1 VTIEQWRVLVYGEGH
16 RGPQP
21 AEAQRA
27 LDAHPEFARED
38 PHAAGV
44 PAFIGDLANA
54 SSGMPALAAVTHSSL
69 SRVRPQDFAECT
81 RKLIAMGADVNAGLA
96 LYGAAGK
103 NHQAGI
109 AKLLLDAG
117 ADPNDN
123 ESVYHATE
131 ERSLECLK
139 LLLASGARAKG
150 TNALNHSLDRDAIE
164 CTRLL
169 LEAGADPNE
178 GNAPPLHWAIRHR
191 RSMEHI
197 DALLAAGADPRLANH
212 FGFTPFRA
220 ALLYG
225 LPEVAAKL
233 RKITGESISDTDAFV
248 AACARGDR
256 DEAARLRR
264 PVPPVYAVMLPEA
277 VANGNDRGARLM
289 VEMGWPIAARGGDW
303 NATALNLAVFRGN
316 AAMVTFL
323 LEHGASWEE
332 KHGFGD
338 NVCGTLSYASVERPH
353 PFGNWLACARA
364 LIEVGGM
371 PVPSLDRY
379 RFSREIRDYFVRL
392 SSGGALQS

>member
-1 VTIEQWRVLVYGEGH
+1 LNIQQWRVLVYGEGH

-21 AEAQRA
+21 TQAQRE
-27 LDAHPEFARED
+27 LQAHPEFASED
-38 PHAAGV
+38 PHAAGISDAIV
-44 PAFIGDLANA
+44 DTADA
-54 SSGMPALAAVTHSSL
+54 SSGMTALAAVTHSSL
-69 SRVRPQDFAECT
+69 SRLRPDDFAACV
-81 RKLIAMGADVNAGLA
+81 RKLIALGADVNTGLA

-103 NHQAGI
+103 NHQAEL

-131 ERSLECLK
+131 ESSLTCLK

-150 TNALNHSLDRDAIE
+150 TNALNHSLDRDALE
-164 CTRLL
+164 CTQLL

-191 RSMEHI
+191 RSMAHI

-212 FGFTPFRA
+212 HGLTPFRA

-233 RKITGESISDTDAFV
+233 REITGESVNEVDAFV
-248 AACARGDR
+248 SACARGDR
-256 DEAARLRR
+256 EEAERLRR
-264 PVPPVYAVMLPEA
+264 PVPPIYAVMLPEA
-277 VANGNDRGARLM
+277 VASGNYRGAKLM
-289 VEMGWPIAARGGDW
+289 VEMGWPVAARGGDW
-303 NATALNLAVFRGN
+303 NATALNLAVFRGDP
-316 AAMVTFL
+316 AMVKFL
-323 LEHGASWEE
+323 LEHGSSWEE

-353 PFGNWLACARA
+353 HFGNWLACAKA
-364 LIEVGGM
+364 LVEVGGM
-371 PVPSLDRY
+371 PVPSLEEY
-379 RFSREIRDYFVRL
+379 RFSPEVREYF
-392 SSGGALQS
+392 GALQSIGGS